1 MRRFSLVDLIFC
13 FCFAFLS
20 ISSCLLG
27 VHVIV
32 FVGLRLLAG
41 AVGFMLNWEV
51 RVCLLDLSM
60 CLEQDVLFRRL
71 FGEVCD
77 KLYLFFVSVL
87 LFPVCRI

>member
-1 MRRFSLVDLIFC
+1 ML
-13 FCFAFLS
+13 A
-20 ISSCLLG
+20 
-27 VHVIV
+27 
-32 FVGLRLLAG
+32 GLRLWAG

-77 KLYLFFVSVL
+77 KLYLFCVSVF
-87 LFPVCRI
+87 LFPV